1 MMETR
6 LRYLPLSDVIE
17 GMVLGAPVVLAEK
30 GVNSFNLPAGHVLT
44 ETNLHQM
51 QLRHAECV
59 CVALPDERSD
69 EERQAEQAVAEM
81 RLQQIFRAA
90 DLGNPAMARLYE
102 AVLAYRSL

>member
-1 MMETR
+1 MESR
-6 LRYLPLSDVIE
+6 LRYLPLPDVTE

-30 GVNSFNLPAGHVLT
+30 GVNNFNLPAGHVLT

-51 QLRHAECV
+51 RVRQAECV
-59 CVALPDERSD
+59 CIALPDERSE
-69 EERQAEQAVAEM
+69 EEREAEKAVAEM

-90 DLGNPAMARLYE
+90 DLNNPLMARLYE